1 MVHQDHAVTIII
13 KHLFM
18 QNKMPSNSALTM
30 TEIIDTKFTFLDT
43 VAMDVLKKLTAATL
57 VPNFLKNIII
67 KTKFIPLMRIKNVSQ
82 LLSKIPKSLSHTK
95 LNITTNNHSFLNLIL
110 YPFYN

>member
-1 MVHQDHAVTIII
+1 MVHQDHVATTII

-18 QNKMPSNSALTM
+18 QNKMPSNSAETM
-30 TEIIDTKFTFLDT
+30 TEIIDTKFIFLDT

-67 KTKFIPLMRIKNVSQ
+67 KTKFILLTKIKNVSQ
-82 LLSKIPKSLSHTK
+82 LSSVIPKSHSHTK
-95 LNITTNNHSFLNLIL
+95 LNITTNKHSFLNLIL
-110 YPFYN
+110 YLFYN